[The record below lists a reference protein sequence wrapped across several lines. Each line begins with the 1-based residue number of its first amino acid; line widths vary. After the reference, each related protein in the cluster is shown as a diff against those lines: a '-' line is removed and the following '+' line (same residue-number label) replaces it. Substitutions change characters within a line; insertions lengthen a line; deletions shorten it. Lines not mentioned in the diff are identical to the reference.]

1 MYFSGNGE
9 IDTDMDTNILD
20 TNTDINTHINTDA
33 YSEELEKLKND
44 PRIELMKKYRQHK
57 NSTTYDHVC
66 HVAEM
71 SHKIEKGLHLHDIDE
86 QAMLRGAVL
95 HDYYQYDFRD
105 HPIGP
110 WRHGTSH
117 AGQALENAEAA
128 FELSDKEKDIIYSHM
143 WPLNL
148 THLPHSREAWIVSV
162 ADKVCAVKE
171 AVFFFFFLC
180 QKRPGKN

>member
-171 AVFFFFFLC
+171 AVFHKNSLR
-180 QKRPGKN
+180 QKRPGKK

>member
-128 FELSDKEKDIIYSHM
+128 FELSDKEKDIIYMRALSLMSSAIGTLKKRVIDLEKLSIDNGQEHTRV
-143 WPLNL
+143 LDQI
-148 THLPHSREAWIVSV
+148 SR
-162 ADKVCAVKE
+162 
-171 AVFFFFFLC
+171 L
-180 QKRPGKN
+180 